1 MNRSRIVLTAVWLVG
16 VTATTAVSVQAV
28 RAVGASVTSRAVP
41 PLSPGEVERALRQL
55 ATPSA
60 AATGPPG
67 TPAVTGAGT
76 LAPTGAKVASR
87 TVVLAGGTATVGCW
101 GSTALLLFATP
112 AVGYRQDVKSAGPAR
127 VELEFDGNGG
137 EWKVTASCTSDVL
150 SVHSEHRPES

>member
-1 MNRSRIVLTAVWLVG
+1 MLTAVWLVG

-28 RAVGASVTSRAVP
+28 PAVGASVTSRAVP

-60 AATGPPG
+60 ADGPPG
-67 TPAVTGAGT
+67 TPAVTGAST

-87 TVVLAGGTATVGCW
+87 TVVLVGGTATVGCW

-127 VELEFDGNGG
+127 VEMEFDGNGG
-137 EWKVTASCTSDVL
+137 EWTVTASCTSDVL
-150 SVHSEHRPES
+150 SVHSEHKAES